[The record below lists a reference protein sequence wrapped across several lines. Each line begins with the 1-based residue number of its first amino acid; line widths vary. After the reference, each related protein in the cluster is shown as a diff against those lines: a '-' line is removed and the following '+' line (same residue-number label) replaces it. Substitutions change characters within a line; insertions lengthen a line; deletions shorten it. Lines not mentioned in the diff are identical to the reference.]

1 MVRDRSGYKVV
12 NKNVFLRSGYVTGD
26 AFILITVNKYVIDK
40 CCCSACY
47 SSWKCYLK
55 HEVMRE
61 YYFKKLIDA
70 CFF

>member
-1 MVRDRSGYKVV
+1 MIGEG
-12 NKNVFLRSGYVTGD
+12 SGYVTGA
-26 AFILITVNKYVIDK
+26 AFILVAVDKHVVDK
-40 CCCSACY
+40 CRCSACY

-70 CFF
+70 CCILILY